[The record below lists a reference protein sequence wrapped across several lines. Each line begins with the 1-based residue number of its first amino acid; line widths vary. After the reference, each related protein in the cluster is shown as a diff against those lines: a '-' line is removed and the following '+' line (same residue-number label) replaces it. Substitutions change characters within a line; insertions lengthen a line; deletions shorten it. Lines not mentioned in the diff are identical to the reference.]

1 MVVKLNL
8 IIKLW
13 DPATHLKNN
22 IPSSYSPLNCY
33 ILTESIYKCNNIRL
47 SAGILFTQIL
57 KNNSQNSV
65 TNRSMHRITKSYKC
79 IESNTL
85 EMMTRLIK
93 SQSKCCHTSSQN
105 SIFKTS
111 HQRVTGFW
119 HIQGGRQ
126 RTNEGKSKRG
136 HQRTNE
142 GKENQ
147 VIYCH
152 TFHRAHITMFLKR
165 LVKNY
170 KITNKLWENGH
181 QKNLDPH
188 RSWLMIWKY
197 ALNAEKN
204 CSMLL
209 IARNKLSH
217 LVLLLYK
224 NCW

>member
-93 SQSKCCHTSSQN
+93 SQSKCCHTSGQN
-105 SIFKTS
+105 SIWPFSKPVTRGLPDS
-111 HQRVTGFW
+111 GISKEDAKGQMRVNPREDTKGQMRAKKIRWF
-119 HIQGGRQ
+119 IAI
-126 RTNEGKSKRG
+126 NFIE
-136 HQRTNE
+136 
-142 GKENQ
+142 
-147 VIYCH
+147 H
-152 TFHRAHITMFLKR
+152 TLQCF
-165 LVKNY
+165 
-170 KITNKLWENGH
+170 
-181 QKNLDPH
+181 
-188 RSWLMIWKY
+188 
-197 ALNAEKN
+197 EKDF
-204 CSMLL
+204 
-209 IARNKLSH
+209 
-217 LVLLLYK
+217 
-224 NCW
+224 